1 MVILVTNVPKHGQT
15 QALEAQADGADAEL
29 PRTDGVA
36 SECHGTSYARGTITL
51 A

>member
-1 MVILVTNVPKHGQT
+1 MPVHGQT
-15 QALEAQADGADAEL
+15 QALEAQANEADAEL

-36 SECHGTSYARGTITL
+36 SECHGTYYARYTITL